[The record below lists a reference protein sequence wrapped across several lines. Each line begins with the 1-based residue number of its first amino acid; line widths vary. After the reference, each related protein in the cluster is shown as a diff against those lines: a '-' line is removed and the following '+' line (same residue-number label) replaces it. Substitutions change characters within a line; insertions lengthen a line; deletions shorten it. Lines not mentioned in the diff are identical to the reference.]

1 MALFVVKHQHPAEAC
16 PAGDPQVGPMLAQH
30 VSKPSAEQHGLTLIG
45 EGVINGGHT
54 LYAILEG
61 ADQADVERYMAP
73 FTRFGTVDVLEASHC
88 EEVVKR
94 ASC

>member
-1 MALFVVKHQHPAEAC
+1 MPLFVVKHQHQPETC

-30 VSKPSAEQHGLTLIG
+30 VSPAGAERFGLNLHG
-45 EGVINGGHT
+45 EGVVRGGHA
-54 LYAILEG
+54 LYLIVDA
-61 ADQADVERYMAP
+61 ADRQDVDRFMEP
-73 FTRFGTVDVLEASHC
+73 FTRFGSVEILEASPC